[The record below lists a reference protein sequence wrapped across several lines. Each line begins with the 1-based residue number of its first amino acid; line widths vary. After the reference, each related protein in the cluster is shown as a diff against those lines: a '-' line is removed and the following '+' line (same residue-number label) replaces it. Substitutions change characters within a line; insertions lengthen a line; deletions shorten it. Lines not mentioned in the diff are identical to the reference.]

1 MSSELPLLQLG
12 AASPRMPLV
21 TPTATG
27 PACSTKTS
35 RCFSLHRAHLRHHRR
50 RPTFIPLL
58 NRGSKRDEALIL
70 EEVSK
75 YNSKDGCWLII
86 VGKVYPH
93 IFSPTGLPDC
103 FLALLSCQ
111 DSYFV
116 LHDCFLTLL
125 SCHDSVFLSFS
136 RRVAILVAC
145 STTCPCQFAKTSGK
159 EIDTCWL
166 RVGQLVAMKVH

>member
-86 VGKVYPH
+86 VGKRWVVASFHHHLPLGNSFYLCTKYTNFNYSSLH
-93 IFSPTGLPDC
+93 VQNTTLVKLTAHGFIFLRI
-103 FLALLSCQ
+103 FLQSIAI
-111 DSYFV
+111 FIA
-116 LHDCFLTLL
+116 
-125 SCHDSVFLSFS
+125 SVCESN
-136 RRVAILVAC
+136 RI
-145 STTCPCQFAKTSGK
+145 
-159 EIDTCWL
+159 E
-166 RVGQLVAMKVH
+166 

>member
-86 VGKVYPH
+86 VGKACKPQPSGLYVLLICDPFNARKFLNPELATQKKWKVEDRRCYG
-93 IFSPTGLPDC
+93 FSIC
-103 FLALLSCQ
+103 C
-111 DSYFV
+111 Y
-116 LHDCFLTLL
+116 
-125 SCHDSVFLSFS
+125 
-136 RRVAILVAC
+136 
-145 STTCPCQFAKTSGK
+145 
-159 EIDTCWL
+159 
-166 RVGQLVAMKVH
+166 M

>member
-86 VGKVYPH
+86 VGKRWVVASFH
-93 IFSPTGLPDC
+93 HHLPLGNSFYLC
-103 FLALLSCQ
+103 TKYTNFNYSSLHVQNWLL
-111 DSYFV
+111 
-116 LHDCFLTLL
+116 
-125 SCHDSVFLSFS
+125 
-136 RRVAILVAC
+136 RRSGKWKTDDAMV
-145 STTCPCQFAKTSGK
+145 SQFAV
-159 EIDTCWL
+159 TCEQFNFMFFN
-166 RVGQLVAMKVH
+166 VFH

>member
-12 AASPRMPLV
+12 AASPRMLLV

-86 VGKVYPH
+86 VGKRWVVASFHHHLPLGNSFYLCTKYTNFNYSSLHVQACKPQPSGLYVLL
-93 IFSPTGLPDC
+93 ICDPFNARKFLNPELATQKKWKVEDRRCYGFSIC
-103 FLALLSCQ
+103 C
-111 DSYFV
+111 Y
-116 LHDCFLTLL
+116 
-125 SCHDSVFLSFS
+125 
-136 RRVAILVAC
+136 
-145 STTCPCQFAKTSGK
+145 
-159 EIDTCWL
+159 
-166 RVGQLVAMKVH
+166 M